1 MNAYTHTM
9 APMNKKPLNLTLPE
23 ELIEEIK
30 IQAVREKKTVSEIA
44 EDLFRK
50 HLDQQQ
56 KRARGKSKS

>member
-1 MNAYTHTM
+1 M

>member
-1 MNAYTHTM
+1 MSVRTHSVVVM
-9 APMNKKPLNLTLPE
+9 KKKPLNLTLPE
-23 ELIEEIK
+23 ELIQEIK

-56 KRARGKSKS
+56 KKVKGKS

>member
-1 MNAYTHTM
+1 M

-44 EDLFRK
+44 EDLFRR